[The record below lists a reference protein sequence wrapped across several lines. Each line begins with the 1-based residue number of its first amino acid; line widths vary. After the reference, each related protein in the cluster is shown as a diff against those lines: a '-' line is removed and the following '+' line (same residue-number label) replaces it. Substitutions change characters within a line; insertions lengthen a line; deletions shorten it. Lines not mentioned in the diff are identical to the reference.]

1 MVFLEHPEKMRRNI
15 KALKINFS
23 ILIIK
28 CNQIYTYINQI
39 ENGIWKNLFHEI
51 LISKN
56 LEDLI
61 NNFSMMEDLIS
72 ISKLK
77 IKKNVDIISKTE
89 KMILQNVNPT
99 LCMDNMLL
107 SMETK

>member
-1 MVFLEHPEKMRRNI
+1 MAASSYFIKFIPNILNSSNSKKLEYSKDLVSAFRKDKERLFFELN
-15 KALKINFS
+15 
-23 ILIIK
+23 
-28 CNQIYTYINQI
+28 
-39 ENGIWKNLFHEI
+39 IWKNLFHEI

-72 ISKLK
+72 ISKIK

-89 KMILQNVNPT
+89 K
-99 LCMDNMLL
+99 LL
-107 SMETK
+107 